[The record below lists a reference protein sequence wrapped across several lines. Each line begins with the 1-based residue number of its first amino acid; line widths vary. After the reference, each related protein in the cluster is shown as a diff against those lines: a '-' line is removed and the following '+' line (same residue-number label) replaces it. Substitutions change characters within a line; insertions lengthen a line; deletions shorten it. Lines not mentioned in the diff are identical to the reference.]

1 MLFEEMAKRL
11 FDQSSFERALQT
23 ILNDAIS
30 LHGAERGN
38 VQLKA
43 GDHLVIAIQRGFKA
57 PFLNFFG
64 QVTTDHGSAC
74 GRALR
79 TGRTVVI
86 PDIELDDD
94 YAPYRAVARAA
105 GYRSVTTTP
114 LVTQNNVLI
123 GAVSTHFV
131 LVHTPT
137 VIEIETLKSY
147 GVAAADYLHEL
158 LGHES
163 LESKALSMSRDLL
176 DKHRGG
182 RATAEPIS

>member
-11 FDQSSFERALQT
+11 RNQTSFETAVRV
-23 ILNDAIS
+23 ILDDAIA

-43 GDHLVIAIQRGFKA
+43 GENLVIAVQRGFKA
-57 PFLNFFG
+57 PFLNFFA
-64 QVTTDHGSAC
+64 QVNAVDGSAC

-86 PDIELDDD
+86 PDIELDDE

-114 LVTQNNVLI
+114 LITRSNVLI

-131 LVHTPT
+131 RVHTPT
-137 VIEIETLKSY
+137 AIEIETLKSY
-147 GVAAADYLHEL
+147 SVAAADHLHEL
-158 LGHES
+158 LGNES
-163 LESKALSMSRDLL
+163 LESKALAMSGDLL
-176 DKHRGG
+176 E
-182 RATAEPIS
+182 RA